1 MDDTG
6 ALLRFVQRP
15 NRVSLGEGEA
25 ALKAAGRYSELVAL
39 YQERG
44 QYSAALDLLR
54 TLSLVGCDPI
64 RLALDCTLA
73 WIHQSLCRVESL
85 LPTPERMSSSGTPW
99 RNGLRG
105 PSLIPW
111 QSIKDE
117 SIEVASVHSKPV
129 MIDDVE
135 ANKHV

>member
-15 NRVSLGEGEA
+15 NRVSLREGEA

-54 TLSLVGCDPI
+54 TLSMVCLEPC
-64 RLALDCTLA
+64 RLALTLHLA
-73 WIHQSLCRVESL
+73 TSVFALQHCSCRDGSQ
-85 LPTPERMSSSGTPW
+85 GT
-99 RNGLRG
+99 
-105 PSLIPW
+105 
-111 QSIKDE
+111 
-117 SIEVASVHSKPV
+117 
-129 MIDDVE
+129 
-135 ANKHV
+135 